1 MCSGYSSEQKETGP
15 LPPAAYSAVLPLNM
29 WLTAGVGT
37 DITWEPLLK
46 MQNPHN
52 QKNFF
57 KIFNAESQVP
67 DHAY

>member
-57 KIFNAESQVP
+57 
-67 DHAY
+67 